1 MDNVDWIP
9 VTEQLPKRWQ
19 RVLVTV
25 RYNIRDFWGT
35 TTIVSTAKYHG
46 NNIWSIDYC
55 NALPWTSDE
64 IDSSVTAWKPLP
76 EEYDD
81 KI

>member
-1 MDNVDWIP
+1 MDDVWIP

-19 RVLVTV
+19 RVLVTA
-25 RYNIRDFWGT
+25 RYKIRGFWGT

-46 NNIWSIDYC
+46 NNLWSIDYC

-64 IDSSVTAWKPLP
+64 IDSSVSAWKPLP
-76 EEYDD
+76 EEY
-81 KI
+81 KEE